1 MSPPRIQTQADA
13 TPTAWPD
20 VRPQNGY
27 CLPRDIFI
35 PHIDRILTTLGIPV
49 ESRTSMITAW
59 LPSLMRHK
67 NIVGAHLQYQL
78 TRHRRTAS

>member
-1 MSPPRIQTQADA
+1 MARRPPAER
-13 TPTAWPD
+13 
-20 VRPQNGY
+20 
-27 CLPRDIFI
+27 I

-67 NIVGAHLQYQL
+67 NIVGEYTQYQL